1 MEMKKKYAAPQ
12 PTSAI
17 YMMKDRSQTYADV
30 LKLQDKNGFEYAG
43 AVSILLLSFYFIVFV
58 VS

>member
-17 YMMKDRSQTYADV
+17 YSMKDRSQTYADN
-30 LKLQDKNGFEYAG
+30 LIIGKN
-43 AVSILLLSFYFIVFV
+43 AV
-58 VS
+58 